1 MEFLVAETLPELEQK
16 ITAALQE
23 NKLLHGDWKIM
34 PNGSF
39 AQAVAPADWRPVPQ
53 PKQMEQSNILVPQP
67 GPGRI
72 LG

>member
-1 MEFLVAETLPELEQK
+1 MEFLVSDTLPGLEK
-16 ITAALQE
+16 LVTTALQE

-39 AQAVAPADWRPVPQ
+39 AQAVAPADWRPVPP
-53 PKQMEQSNILVPQP
+53 PKQLEQSNILVPQQ
-67 GPGRI
+67 GQRI